1 MAYRSKLTGCVAA
14 ILTVSGLALDAK
26 AAPLEAWTVVEN
38 VLRDQVSSQ
47 MTVPYRLADRQ
58 RHYQIPAISVAVI
71 RNGHIA
77 WAHAW
82 GRRSIDGEAAANT
95 HTLFAAASMTK
106 PMTALVALRL
116 VDQGKLALDQDVNER
131 LLRWKLPFAK
141 DVPPQSVTLRQLLSH
156 SAGVTTYGDLGYKAG
171 ERRRA
176 LIALL
181 EGRMTDVSPPIEV
194 EHVPGREMRYSNP
207 GYVIVQKLIED
218 VTGESFAAV
227 ARREV
232 LDPLGMRESYLE
244 QPLTART
251 SNVAVGSSGGLP
263 MPADAKVATELGNGG
278 LWSTPSDMAK
288 LLIAIRAAYTGKPGA
303 LLSQPLAKQM
313 LSPQPGGWGLGVGV
327 EGTGDDLRFGH
338 TGAFAGFESIMTA
351 YAGRGDGVV
360 LMTNADG
367 GQQLGGEIIRSLAAR
382 YGWTAYSGQSVKE
395 VAVAAPQLQSLA
407 GYYASADVRAWV
419 SYHDGRSWLI
429 SDRGGWSR
437 LLAVDGNRFISAA
450 NGVEI
455 SVPDSRAQP
464 VPSITL
470 KTTKSSTVLA
480 RKPYL
485 SAEEPLYLRGTMNAW
500 DTNLPLTPTREGFE
514 REIDLPP
521 GSYQF
526 KIASADWDAVDLG
539 SAPASA
545 NLGRSGD
552 VALEHWGAAI
562 SLTVATHGRYRV
574 AVDVA
579 EEARPILSIKRL
591 RR

>member
-1 MAYRSKLTGCVAA
+1 MAYRSMRTGCIAA
-14 ILTVSGLALDAK
+14 ILAASVLALDAK
-26 AAPLEAWTVVEN
+26 AAPPKAWTVVEN
-38 VLRDQVSSQ
+38 GLRDQVSSQ
-47 MTVPYRLADRQ
+47 KTVPYRLTDRQ
-58 RHYQIPAISVAVI
+58 RYYQIPAISVAVI
-71 RNGHIA
+71 RNGQIA
-77 WAHAW
+77 WARAW
-82 GRRSIDGEAAANT
+82 GRRSIDRAAAVNT

-116 VDQGKLALDQDVNER
+116 VDQGKLSLDQDVNER

-171 ERRRA
+171 ERRRD

-181 EGRMTDVSPPIEV
+181 EGRMPDVSPPIEV
-194 EHVPGREMRYSNP
+194 EHDPGREMHYSNP

-227 ARREV
+227 VQREV

-244 QPLTART
+244 QPLTAHAR
-251 SNVAVGSSGGLP
+251 NVAVGSSGGAP
-263 MPADAKVATELGNGG
+263 MSADTKVATELGNGG
-278 LWSTPSDMAK
+278 LWSTPSDMAR

-303 LLSQPLAKQM
+303 LLSQSLAKQM
-313 LSPQPGGWGLGVGV
+313 LTPQLGGWGLGIGV
-327 EGTGDDLRFGH
+327 EGAGDDLRFGH

-367 GQQLGGEIIRSLAAR
+367 GQQLGGEIIRGLAAR
-382 YGWTAYSGQSVKE
+382 YRWTAYSGQSVKE
-395 VAVAAPQLQSLA
+395 VSVAAPQLQSLA

-419 SYHDGRSWLI
+419 SYHDGCSWLI

-437 LLAVDGNRFISAA
+437 LLAVGGNRFISAA

-455 SVPDSRAQP
+455 SVPESETQHAP
-464 VPSITL
+464 LITL
-470 KTTKSSTVLA
+470 RTTKGITVLA
-480 RKPYL
+480 RKPYFG
-485 SAEEPLYLRGTMNAW
+485 SGEALYLRGTMNAW
-500 DTNLPLTPTREGFE
+500 NTSLPLTRTREGFE
-514 REIDLPP
+514 REIELQP

-562 SLTVATHGRYRV
+562 SLTVAMHGRYRV

-579 EEARPILSIKRL
+579 EEARPILRLKRL